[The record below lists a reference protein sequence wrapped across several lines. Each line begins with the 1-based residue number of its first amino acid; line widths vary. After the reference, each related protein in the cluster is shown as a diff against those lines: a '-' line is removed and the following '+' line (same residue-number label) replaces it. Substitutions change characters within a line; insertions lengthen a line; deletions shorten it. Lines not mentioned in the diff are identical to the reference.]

1 MISLLLALSLHAA
14 PRSYDTLVIRRVNNL
29 GVEARVRLEFT
40 DAGYL
45 YNGIPLPTTHALT
58 LAPALKVLRPRA
70 TGRTPAR
77 KCAAG
82 TGELTRTQGKI
93 VSLEKFCLNDAR
105 GLEVHEALAPLTQ
118 QARLALALRS
128 RK

>member
-1 MISLLLALSLHAA
+1 MISFLLSFSLLAAT
-14 PRSYDTLVIRRVNNL
+14 RSYDTLVIKRVNNL
-29 GVEARVRLEFT
+29 GVDSRVKLEFT

-45 YNGIPLPTTHALT
+45 YNGIPLPATHTMT

-70 TGRTPAR
+70 PGRTPAR
-77 KCAAG
+77 KCPAG

-93 VSLEKFCLNDAR
+93 ISIEKFCLGDAR
-105 GLEVHEALAPLTQ
+105 GQEVHEALAPLTQ

>member
-1 MISLLLALSLHAA
+1 MISLWLALALHAS
-14 PRSYDTLVIRRVNNL
+14 PRSYDTLVVRRVNNL
-29 GVEARVRLEFT
+29 GVEARVKLEFT

-45 YNGIPLPTTHALT
+45 YNGIPLPATHALT
-58 LAPALKVLRPRA
+58 LGPALKTLRPRA

-77 KCAAG
+77 KCPAG

-93 VSLEKFCLNDAR
+93 ISIEKFCLNDVR
-105 GLEVHEALAPLTQ
+105 GQEVHEALAPLTQ